1 MSQQTLLLHLKEQ
14 FLTEFNLSERMY
26 FLKKAREAI
35 FADNYAPGEDLY
47 HYCYFLT
54 QRKRIEE
61 MEGSNAMGV
70 LRYLVVEGRKDI
82 DDAIRIYKSR
92 LEKNRRSLSRAE
104 GDLFLSCL
112 EDSA

>member
-14 FLTEFNLSERMY
+14 FLSEFNPDERMY

-35 FADNYAPGEDLY
+35 LTDNYAPGEDLY

-61 MEGSNAMGV
+61 MEGSNALGV

-92 LEKNRRSLSRAE
+92 LQKNKRSVSHKE
-104 GDLFLSCL
+104 CDLFLSCL
-112 EDSA
+112 NA